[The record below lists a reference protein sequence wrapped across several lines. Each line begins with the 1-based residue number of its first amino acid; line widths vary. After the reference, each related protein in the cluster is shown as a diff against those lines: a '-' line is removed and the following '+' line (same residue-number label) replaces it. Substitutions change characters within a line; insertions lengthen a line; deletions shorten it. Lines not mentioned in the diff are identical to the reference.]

1 MERGW
6 GHTWY
11 QGCLQ
16 AGRGEPGQRLLLHEG
31 GTERPTP
38 KYKDGHGVV
47 GLRGV
52 LSDQAGSYTSE
63 PVGCFF
69 PDPPL
74 GIFRALLG
82 HSSQA
87 AGGIFTL
94 GSFSPRKRSRRAQWV
109 GLCLWIYRMC
119 PGKTVSLTP
128 FFGQQRFLKPSSR
141 GDQTGSGQK
150 P

>member
-6 GHTWY
+6 GHTRSK
-11 QGCLQ
+11 GCPQ
-16 AGRGEPGQRLLLHEG
+16 AGRGDPGQRLLLHEG
-31 GTERPTP
+31 GTEHPTP
-38 KYKDGHGVV
+38 KYKDSYGVV

-52 LSDQAGSYTSE
+52 LADQAGSYISE

-82 HSSQA
+82 QSSQA
-87 AGGIFTL
+87 AEGI
-94 GSFSPRKRSRRAQWV
+94 SPWARSPQLWSHGAQQV
-109 GLCLWIYRMC
+109 GLCLWVYRTC

-128 FFGQQRFLKPSSR
+128 FFGQQRFLKPSSP

>member
-52 LSDQAGSYTSE
+52 LADQAGSYTSE

-87 AGGIFTL
+87 AEE
-94 GSFSPRKRSRRAQWV
+94 FSPWAPFPQGKGAVELSGWGSASGSTGCAQ
-109 GLCLWIYRMC
+109 GRL
-119 PGKTVSLTP
+119 SA
-128 FFGQQRFLKPSSR
+128 
-141 GDQTGSGQK
+141 
-150 P
+150 